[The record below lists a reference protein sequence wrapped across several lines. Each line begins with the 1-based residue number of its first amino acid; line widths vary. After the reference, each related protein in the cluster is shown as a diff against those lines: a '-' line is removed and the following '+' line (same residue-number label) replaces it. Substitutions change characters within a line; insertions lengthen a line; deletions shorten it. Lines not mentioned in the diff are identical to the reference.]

1 MRSRS
6 PRWLVGASL
15 MMLLCAGTQPTRLNS
30 SRVGWVP
37 VTAQTTRIFY
47 RAADWLSTLPETQ
60 MHLINGTLRAWEE
73 LADTIEARG
82 PREDRLSGHERET
95 LRLLECVRVAPG
107 LTPEEVRRAIQ
118 VYAGQHREAIFSTFA
133 DLAGRALDR
142 RCPAP
147 PAG

>member
-6 PRWLVGASL
+6 PGWLVGASL

-82 PREDRLSGHERET
+82 PREDRLSGHEREM

-107 LTPEEVRRAIQ
+107 LTPEEVRRAIE
-118 VYAGQHREAIFSTFA
+118 VYAAQHREAIFSTFA